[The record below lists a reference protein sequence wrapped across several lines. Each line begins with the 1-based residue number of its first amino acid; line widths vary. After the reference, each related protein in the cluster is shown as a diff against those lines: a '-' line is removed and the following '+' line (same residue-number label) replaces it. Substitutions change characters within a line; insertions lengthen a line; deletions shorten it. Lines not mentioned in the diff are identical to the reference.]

1 MTVDDHKSMRD
12 QLDQKP
18 NGERAKGTRGLH
30 FVSSRKWYPAAVTLG
45 VLCLGLLVTVILLI
59 LQLSQV
65 SDLLK
70 QQQANI
76 THQENILEGQILAQ
90 RQSEKSSQESQE
102 ELKEMIETLA
112 HKLDEKSKKLMEL
125 HRQNLNLQEVLK
137 EAANYSGPC
146 PQDWLW
152 HEENCYQFSSGS
164 FNWEKS
170 QENCLSLDAHLLKI
184 NSTDELEF
192 IQQMIAHSSFPFW
205 TGLSMRKP
213 SYSWLW
219 EDGTPLMPHLFRI
232 QGAVSHMYPSGTSMY
247 LLKASSV
254 HPSAASSVR
263 PSAGLLSYS
272 AVVLGERRKLSD
284 AVSIQKL
291 SLTMECQS
299 SVENLD
305 EDGYTQL
312 DFSSRSITRRSV
324 VSEKGL
330 CAASSRWRLIAVT
343 LGILCSVLLVITVV
357 LSTLGIWRSSSG
369 NNPLKSDSFPSRN
382 KDNQSQ
388 PTQSSLEDSV
398 IPTKALTTT
407 GVFSSACPPNW
418 ITREDSCYLF
428 NTLLD
433 SWDGSKRR
441 CFQLGSNLLKI
452 DSSKELEFISRR
464 VSSQPDHSFWIGL
477 SRRRTEEPWLW
488 EDGSTLLSNLFQIRS
503 TVTEKDS
510 SHNCAWIHVS
520 DIYDQLCS
528 VHSYSICEKK
538 LSI

>member
-18 NGERAKGTRGLH
+18 NGETAKGTRGLR
-30 FVSSRKWYPAAVTLG
+30 FVSSWKWYPAAVTLG

-90 RQSEKSSQESQE
+90 RQSEKSSQESQK

-112 HKLDEKSKKLMEL
+112 HRLDEKSKKLMEL

-184 NSTDELEF
+184 NSTDEL
-192 IQQMIAHSSFPFW
+192 
-205 TGLSMRKP
+205 
-213 SYSWLW
+213 
-219 EDGTPLMPHLFRI
+219 
-232 QGAVSHMYPSGTSMY
+232 
-247 LLKASSV
+247 
-254 HPSAASSVR
+254 
-263 PSAGLLSYS
+263 

-284 AVSIQKL
+284 AVSIQEL
-291 SLTMECQS
+291 SRTMEYQS

-324 VSEKGL
+324 VSEKG
-330 CAASSRWRLIAVT
+330 
-343 LGILCSVLLVITVV
+343 
-357 LSTLGIWRSSSG
+357 
-369 NNPLKSDSFPSRN
+369 
-382 KDNQSQ
+382 
-388 PTQSSLEDSV
+388 
-398 IPTKALTTT
+398 
-407 GVFSSACPPNW
+407 VFSSACPPNW
-418 ITREDSCYLF
+418 ITCEDSCYLF

-477 SRRRTEEPWLW
+477 SRRQTEEPWLW

-520 DIYDQLCS
+520 DIYNQLCS

>member
-232 QGAVSHMYPSGTSMY
+232 QGAVSHMYPSGTCAY
-247 LLKASSV
+247 
-254 HPSAASSVR
+254 
-263 PSAGLLSYS
+263 
-272 AVVLGERRKLSD
+272 
-284 AVSIQKL
+284 IQ
-291 SLTMECQS
+291 
-299 SVENLD
+299 
-305 EDGYTQL
+305 
-312 DFSSRSITRRSV
+312 
-324 VSEKGL
+324 
-330 CAASSRWRLIAVT
+330 
-343 LGILCSVLLVITVV
+343 
-357 LSTLGIWRSSSG
+357 
-369 NNPLKSDSFPSRN
+369 
-382 KDNQSQ
+382 
-388 PTQSSLEDSV
+388 
-398 IPTKALTTT
+398 
-407 GVFSSACPPNW
+407 
-418 ITREDSCYLF
+418 
-428 NTLLD
+428 
-433 SWDGSKRR
+433 
-441 CFQLGSNLLKI
+441 
-452 DSSKELEFISRR
+452 
-464 VSSQPDHSFWIGL
+464 
-477 SRRRTEEPWLW
+477 RRTVFAE
-488 EDGSTLLSNLFQIRS
+488 
-503 TVTEKDS
+503 
-510 SHNCAWIHVS
+510 NCILTAF
-520 DIYDQLCS
+520 
-528 VHSYSICEKK
+528 SICQKK
-538 LSI
+538 ANILRAQ

>member
-18 NGERAKGTRGLH
+18 NGETAKGLR
-30 FVSSRKWYPAAVTLG
+30 FVSSWKWYPAAVTLG

-90 RQSEKSSQESQE
+90 RQSEKSSQESQK

-192 IQQMIAHSSFPFW
+192 IQQMIAHSNFPFW

-213 SYSWLW
+213 SYLWLW

-232 QGAVSHMYPSGTSMY
+232 QGAVSHMYPSGTCAY
-247 LLKASSV
+247 
-254 HPSAASSVR
+254 
-263 PSAGLLSYS
+263 
-272 AVVLGERRKLSD
+272 
-284 AVSIQKL
+284 IQ
-291 SLTMECQS
+291 
-299 SVENLD
+299 
-305 EDGYTQL
+305 
-312 DFSSRSITRRSV
+312 
-324 VSEKGL
+324 
-330 CAASSRWRLIAVT
+330 
-343 LGILCSVLLVITVV
+343 
-357 LSTLGIWRSSSG
+357 
-369 NNPLKSDSFPSRN
+369 
-382 KDNQSQ
+382 
-388 PTQSSLEDSV
+388 
-398 IPTKALTTT
+398 
-407 GVFSSACPPNW
+407 
-418 ITREDSCYLF
+418 
-428 NTLLD
+428 
-433 SWDGSKRR
+433 
-441 CFQLGSNLLKI
+441 
-452 DSSKELEFISRR
+452 
-464 VSSQPDHSFWIGL
+464 
-477 SRRRTEEPWLW
+477 RRTVFAE
-488 EDGSTLLSNLFQIRS
+488 
-503 TVTEKDS
+503 
-510 SHNCAWIHVS
+510 NCILTAF
-520 DIYDQLCS
+520 
-528 VHSYSICEKK
+528 SICQKK
-538 LSI
+538 ANILRAQ